1 MRSLLTAGAL
11 TLPESVLPGGVPAD
25 GLLKD
30 PWLLIEDG
38 IIHSFGTRGDG
49 LPQHTEHHDLPG
61 ALLAP
66 AMLDI
71 HVHGAANHDVM
82 EGTAEGVSHVTRFL
96 GSHGVGAFLPT
107 TVTAPVDD
115 TLRALD
121 GLATLI
127 EKPGSLEGAMPL
139 GIHLEGPF
147 LSHAKRG
154 VHPPALLQPPSIELF
169 DRFWQAA
176 RGHIRLMTVAP
187 ELPNALDLIKHAT
200 ALGVRVSLGHSDAT
214 AAQTREGIA
223 AGGVSAT
230 HTYNA
235 MRGLDHREPGML
247 GEVLDDD
254 SLYAE
259 IIADGIHVQP
269 ITVRIYWR
277 SKGATRAIL
286 ITDGMSATGM
296 PNGRYRLGTFDV
308 DVADGRASHDG
319 VLAGSVLTMDRAV
332 HNFAAFTG
340 APLATVA
347 RLATANPAAL
357 AGFAQS
363 HGAIARGRRADVIAF
378 SPEGQL
384 VATCIAGRFARTQ

>member
-1 MRSLLTAGAL
+1 MRSLLTAGAML
-11 TLPESVLPGGVPAD
+11 LPDGVLP
-25 GLLKD
+25 D
-30 PWLLIEDG
+30 PWLLIEDSS
-38 IIHSFGTRGDG
+38 IHSFGTRGNG
-49 LPQHTEHHDLPG
+49 LPQHDEHHDLPG
-61 ALLAP
+61 ALLTP

-96 GSHGVGAFLPT
+96 AARGVGAFLPT

-115 TLRALD
+115 TLRAVD

-127 EKPGSLEGAMPL
+127 EQPGSVEGAVPI

-147 LSHAKRG
+147 ISHAKRG
-154 VHPPALLQPPSIELF
+154 VHPPELLQPPSIALF
-169 DRFWQAA
+169 DRFWQAS

-187 ELPNALDLIKHAT
+187 ELPNALELIKHAT
-200 ALGVRVSLGHSDAT
+200 ALGVRISLGHSDAT
-214 AAQTREGIA
+214 AAQTRAGIA

-235 MRGLDHREPGML
+235 MRGIDHREPGML
-247 GEVLDDD
+247 GVVLDDEE
-254 SLYAE
+254 LYAE
-259 IIADGIHVQP
+259 IIADGIHVDP

-277 SKGATRAIL
+277 SKGPARAIL

-296 PNGRYRLGTFDV
+296 PNGRYRLGMFDV
-308 DVADGRASHDG
+308 DVADGRATHGD

-340 APLATVA
+340 APLAVVA
-347 RLATANPAAL
+347 RLATANPATL
-357 AGFAQS
+357 AGFAES
-363 HGAIARGRRADVIAF
+363 HGAIAVGRRADVIAF

-384 VATCIAGRFARTQ
+384 VATAIAGRFARSQ

>member
-11 TLPESVLPGGVPAD
+11 LLPDGVLSN
-25 GLLKD
+25 

-38 IIHSFGTRGDG
+38 IIHSFGTRGNG
-49 LPQHTEHHDLPG
+49 LPQHSEQHDLPG
-61 ALLAP
+61 ALVAP

-96 GSHGVGAFLPT
+96 ASHGVGAFLPT

-127 EKPGSLEGAMPL
+127 ESPGSVEGAVPL

-147 LSHAKRG
+147 LSHARRG
-154 VHPPALLQPPSIELF
+154 VHPPELLQPPSIELF

-187 ELPNALDLIKHAT
+187 ELPNALDLIRHAT
-200 ALGVRVSLGHSDAT
+200 ALRVRISLGHSDAT
-214 AAQTREGIA
+214 AAEANAGVA

-247 GEVLDDD
+247 GAVLDDD

-269 ITVRIYWR
+269 IAIRVFWR
-277 SKGATRAIL
+277 CKGPARTIL

-296 PNGRYRLGTFDV
+296 PNGRYRLGSFEV
-308 DVADGRASHDG
+308 DVADGRATHGD

-357 AGFAQS
+357 SGFAPS
-363 HGAIARGRRADVIAF
+363 HGAIAAGRRADVIAL

-384 VATCIAGRFARTQ
+384 IATCIAGRFARVQ

>member
-1 MRSLLTAGAL
+1 MRSLLTAGAML
-11 TLPESVLPGGVPAD
+11 LPDGVLP
-25 GLLKD
+25 D
-30 PWLLIEDG
+30 PWLLIEDSF
-38 IIHSFGTRGDG
+38 IHSFGTRGNG
-49 LPQHTEHHDLPG
+49 LPQHDEHHELPG

-96 GSHGVGAFLPT
+96 AARGVGAFLPT

-115 TLRALD
+115 TLRAVD
-121 GLATLI
+121 GLAALI
-127 EKPGSLEGAMPL
+127 EQPGSVEGAVPL

-147 LSHAKRG
+147 ISHAKRG
-154 VHPPALLQPPSIELF
+154 VHPPELLQPPSIALF
-169 DRFWQAA
+169 DRFWQAS

-187 ELPNALDLIKHAT
+187 ELPGALELIKHAT
-200 ALGVRVSLGHSDAT
+200 ALGVRISLGHSDAT

-235 MRGLDHREPGML
+235 MRGIDHREPGML
-247 GEVLDDD
+247 GVVLDDEE
-254 SLYAE
+254 LYAE
-259 IIADGIHVQP
+259 IIADGIHVDP

-277 SKGATRAIL
+277 SKGPARSIL

-296 PNGRYRLGTFDV
+296 PNGRYRLGMFDV
-308 DVADGRASHDG
+308 DVADGRATHGD

-340 APLATVA
+340 APLAVVA

-357 AGFAQS
+357 AGFAES
-363 HGAIARGRRADVIAF
+363 HGAIAVGRRADVVAF

-384 VATCIAGRFARTQ
+384 VATAIAGRFARSQ

>member
-1 MRSLLTAGAL
+1 MRRLLTAEAL
-11 TLPESVLPGGVPAD
+11 LLPDGVLP
-25 GLLKD
+25 D

-38 IIHSFGTRGDG
+38 TIHSFGTRGNG
-49 LPQHTEHHDLPG
+49 LPQHSEHHDLPG
-61 ALLAP
+61 ALLTP

-71 HVHGAANHDVM
+71 HVHGAAGHDVM
-82 EGTAEGVSHVTRFL
+82 EGTVESVSHVTRFL
-96 GSHGVGAFLPT
+96 ALHGVGAFLPT

-115 TLRALD
+115 ILRALD
-121 GLATLI
+121 GLAALI
-127 EKPGSLEGAMPL
+127 ETPGSVEGAVPL

-154 VHPPALLQPPSIELF
+154 VHPPALLQAPSIELF

-176 RGHIRLMTVAP
+176 RGHIRLMTIAP
-187 ELPNALDLIKHAT
+187 ELPSALDLIRHAT
-200 ALGVRVSLGHSDAT
+200 ALGVRISLGHSDAT
-214 AAQTREGIA
+214 AAQTRDGIA

-247 GEVLDDD
+247 GVVLDDD
-254 SLYAE
+254 ALYAE
-259 IIADGIHVQP
+259 IIADGIHVDP

-277 SKGATRAIL
+277 SKGPARAIL

-296 PNGRYRLGTFDV
+296 PNGRYRLGSFEV
-308 DVADGRASHDG
+308 DVADGRATYGD

-347 RLATANPAAL
+347 KLATANPAAL
-357 AGFAQS
+357 AGFVQS
-363 HGAIARGRRADVIAF
+363 HGAIGAGRRADVIAF

-384 VATCIAGRFARTQ
+384 VATCIAGRFARAQ

>member
-1 MRSLLTAGAL
+1 MRSLLTAG
-11 TLPESVLPGGVPAD
+11 TLVLPDGV
-25 GLLKD
+25 LSN

-38 IIHSFGTRGDG
+38 IIHSFGTRGNG
-49 LPQHTEHHDLPG
+49 LPQHSEQHDLPG

-96 GSHGVGAFLPT
+96 ASHGVGAFLPT

-127 EKPGSLEGAMPL
+127 ESPGSVEGATPL

-147 LSHAKRG
+147 LSHARRG
-154 VHPPALLQPPSIELF
+154 VHPPELLQPPSIELF

-187 ELPNALDLIKHAT
+187 ELPNALDLIRHAT
-200 ALGVRVSLGHSDAT
+200 ALGVRISLGHSDAT
-214 AAQTREGIA
+214 AAEANAGVA

-230 HTYNA
+230 HTFNA

-247 GEVLDDD
+247 GAVLDDD

-269 ITVRIYWR
+269 IAIRVFWR
-277 SKGATRAIL
+277 CKGPARTIL

-296 PNGRYRLGTFDV
+296 PNGRYRLGSFEV
-308 DVADGRASHDG
+308 DVADGRATHGD

-347 RLATANPAAL
+347 RLATANPAVL
-357 AGFAQS
+357 SGFAQS
-363 HGAIARGRRADVIAF
+363 HGAIAAGRRADVIAF

-384 VATCIAGRFARTQ
+384 IATCIAGRFARTQ

>member
-1 MRSLLTAGAL
+1 MRSLLTAG
-11 TLPESVLPGGVPAD
+11 TLMLPDGVLSN
-25 GLLKD
+25 

-49 LPQHTEHHDLPG
+49 LPKHDEHHDLPG
-61 ALLAP
+61 ALLTP

-96 GSHGVGAFLPT
+96 AARGVGAFLPT

-127 EKPGSLEGAMPL
+127 ETPGSVEGAVPL

-154 VHPPALLQPPSIELF
+154 VHPPELLQPPSIELF

-187 ELPNALDLIKHAT
+187 ELPNALDLIRRAT
-200 ALGVRVSLGHSDAT
+200 ALGVRISLGHSDAT

-247 GEVLDDD
+247 GAVLDDEN
-254 SLYAE
+254 LYAE

-269 ITVRIYWR
+269 IAIRIYWR
-277 SKGATRAIL
+277 CKGASRAIL

-308 DVADGRASHDG
+308 DVADGRATAAGSPG

-357 AGFAQS
+357 SGFAQS
-363 HGAIARGRRADVIAF
+363 HGAIAAGRRADVIAF

>member
-1 MRSLLTAGAL
+1 MRSLLTAGAML
-11 TLPESVLPGGVPAD
+11 LPDGVLP
-25 GLLKD
+25 D
-30 PWLLIEDG
+30 PWLLIEDS
-38 IIHSFGTRGDG
+38 IIHSFGTRGNG
-49 LPQHTEHHDLPG
+49 LPQHDEHHDLPG

-96 GSHGVGAFLPT
+96 AARGVGAFLPT

-115 TLRALD
+115 TLRAVD

-127 EKPGSLEGAMPL
+127 EQPGSVEGAVPI

-147 LSHAKRG
+147 ISHAKRG
-154 VHPPALLQPPSIELF
+154 VHPPELLQPPSIALF
-169 DRFWQAA
+169 DSFWQAS

-187 ELPNALDLIKHAT
+187 ELPGALELIKHAT
-200 ALGVRVSLGHSDAT
+200 ALGVRISLGHSDAT

-247 GEVLDDD
+247 GVVLDDEE
-254 SLYAE
+254 LYAE
-259 IIADGIHVQP
+259 IIADGIHVDP

-277 SKGATRAIL
+277 SKGPARAIL

-296 PNGRYRLGTFDV
+296 PNGRYRLGMFDV
-308 DVADGRASHDG
+308 DVADGRATHGD

-340 APLATVA
+340 APLAVVA

-357 AGFAQS
+357 AGFAES
-363 HGAIARGRRADVIAF
+363 HGAIAVGRRADVIAF

-384 VATCIAGRFARTQ
+384 VASAIAGRFARAQ

>member
-11 TLPESVLPGGVPAD
+11 VLPES
-25 GLLKD
+25 LLAD

-61 ALLAP
+61 ALIAP

-187 ELPNALDLIKHAT
+187 ELPNALELIKHAT

-214 AAQTREGIA
+214 ADQTRAGVA

-247 GEVLDDD
+247 GEVLDDQ

-277 SKGATRAIL
+277 SKGAARAIL

-308 DVADGRASHDG
+308 DVADGRATHGD

-384 VATCIAGRFARTQ
+384 VATCIAGRFARAQ

>member
-11 TLPESVLPGGVPAD
+11 VLPESLLP
-25 GLLKD
+25 D

-176 RGHIRLMTVAP
+176 RGFIRLMTVAP
-187 ELPNALDLIKHAT
+187 ELPNALELIKHAT

-214 AAQTREGIA
+214 ADQTRAGVA

-247 GEVLDDD
+247 GEVLDDE

-308 DVADGRASHDG
+308 DVADGRATHGD

-347 RLATANPAAL
+347 RLASANPAAL

-384 VATCIAGRFARTQ
+384 VATCIAGRFARAQ

>member
-1 MRSLLTAGAL
+1 MRSVLTAG
-11 TLPESVLPGGVPAD
+11 TLVLPDCV
-25 GLLKD
+25 LSD

-49 LPQHTEHHDLPG
+49 LPKHDEHHDLPG
-61 ALLAP
+61 ALLTP
-66 AMLDI
+66 SMLDI

-96 GSHGVGAFLPT
+96 ASHGVGAFLPT

-127 EKPGSLEGAMPL
+127 ETPGSVEGAVPL

-154 VHPPALLQPPSIELF
+154 VHPPELLQPPSIELF

-187 ELPNALDLIKHAT
+187 ELPNALDLIRHAT
-200 ALGVRVSLGHSDAT
+200 ALGVRISLGHSDAT

-247 GEVLDDD
+247 GAVLDDEN
-254 SLYAE
+254 LHAE

-269 ITVRIYWR
+269 IAIRIYWR
-277 SKGATRAIL
+277 CKGASRAIL

-308 DVADGRASHDG
+308 DVADGRATAAGSPG

-347 RLATANPAAL
+347 RLATANPAVL
-357 AGFAQS
+357 SGFAQS
-363 HGAIARGRRADVIAF
+363 HGAIAAGRRADVIAF

-384 VATCIAGRFARTQ
+384 VATCIAGHFARTQ

>member
-1 MRSLLTAGAL
+1 MRSLLTANAL
-11 TLPESVLPGGVPAD
+11 VLPESVVNDA
-25 GLLKD
+25 
-30 PWLLIEDG
+30 WLLIEDG
-38 IIHSFGTRGDG
+38 VVHSFGTRGDG
-49 LPQHTEHHDLPG
+49 LPQHTEHHELPG

-82 EGTAEGVSHVTRFL
+82 EGTAEGVSHVSRFL
-96 GSHGVGAFLPT
+96 AARGVGAFLPT
-107 TVTAPVDD
+107 TVTASVDD
-115 TLRALD
+115 TLRALE

-127 EKPGSLEGAMPL
+127 EAPGSIEGAAPL
-139 GIHLEGPF
+139 GVHLEGPF
-147 LSHAKRG
+147 ISHAKRG
-154 VHPPALLQPPSIELF
+154 VHPPSLLQPPSIELF
-169 DRFWQAA
+169 DRFWQAS
-176 RGHIRLMTVAP
+176 RGTIRLMTVAP
-187 ELPNALDLIKHAT
+187 ELPHALDLIQHAT
-200 ALGVRVSLGHSDAT
+200 ALGVRISLGHSDAT
-214 AAQTREGIA
+214 AAETQAGVT

-247 GEVLDDD
+247 GAVLDDG

-269 ITVRIYWR
+269 IAIRIYWR
-277 SKGATRAIL
+277 CKGSSRAIL

-296 PNGRYRLGTFDV
+296 PNGRYRLGSIDV
-308 DVADGRASHDG
+308 DVADGRATAAGSPG

-340 APLATVA
+340 APLATVT

-357 AGFAQS
+357 AGFAQT
-363 HGAIARGRRADVIAF
+363 HGVIAAGRRADIIAF
-378 SPEGQL
+378 SEEGQL
-384 VATCIAGRFARTQ
+384 VATCIAGCFARVQ

>member
-1 MRSLLTAGAL
+1 MRSLLTAGAML
-11 TLPESVLPGGVPAD
+11 LPDGVLP
-25 GLLKD
+25 D
-30 PWLLIEDG
+30 PWLLIEDSF
-38 IIHSFGTRGDG
+38 IHSFGTRGNG
-49 LPQHTEHHDLPG
+49 LPQHDEHHELPG

-96 GSHGVGAFLPT
+96 AARGVGAFLPT

-115 TLRALD
+115 TLRAVD
-121 GLATLI
+121 GLAALI
-127 EKPGSLEGAMPL
+127 EQPGSVEGAVPL

-147 LSHAKRG
+147 ISHAKRG
-154 VHPPALLQPPSIELF
+154 VHPPELLQPPSIALF
-169 DRFWQAA
+169 DRFWQAS

-187 ELPNALDLIKHAT
+187 ELPGALELIKHAT
-200 ALGVRVSLGHSDAT
+200 ALGVRISLGHSDAT

-235 MRGLDHREPGML
+235 MRGIDHREPGML
-247 GEVLDDD
+247 GVVLDDEE
-254 SLYAE
+254 LYAE
-259 IIADGIHVQP
+259 IIADGIHVDP
-269 ITVRIYWR
+269 VTVRIYWR
-277 SKGATRAIL
+277 SKGPARSIL

-296 PNGRYRLGTFDV
+296 PNGRYRLGMFDV
-308 DVADGRASHDG
+308 DVADGRATHGD

-340 APLATVA
+340 APLAVVA

-357 AGFAQS
+357 AGFAES
-363 HGAIARGRRADVIAF
+363 HGAIAVGRRADVVAF

-384 VATCIAGRFARTQ
+384 VATAIAGRFARSQ

>member
-1 MRSLLTAGAL
+1 MRSLLTAGAML
-11 TLPESVLPGGVPAD
+11 LPDGVLP
-25 GLLKD
+25 D
-30 PWLLIEDG
+30 PWLLIEDSF
-38 IIHSFGTRGDG
+38 IHSFGTRGNG
-49 LPQHTEHHDLPG
+49 LPQHDEHHELPG

-96 GSHGVGAFLPT
+96 AARGVGAFLPT

-115 TLRALD
+115 TLRAVD

-127 EKPGSLEGAMPL
+127 EQPGSVEGAVPL

-147 LSHAKRG
+147 ISHAKRG
-154 VHPPALLQPPSIELF
+154 VHPPELLQPPSIALF
-169 DRFWQAA
+169 DRFWQAS

-187 ELPNALDLIKHAT
+187 ELPNALELIKHAT
-200 ALGVRVSLGHSDAT
+200 ALGVRISLGHSDAT

-235 MRGLDHREPGML
+235 MRGIDHREPGML
-247 GEVLDDD
+247 GVVLDDEE
-254 SLYAE
+254 LYAE
-259 IIADGIHVQP
+259 IIADGIHVDP

-277 SKGATRAIL
+277 SKGPARAIL

-296 PNGRYRLGTFDV
+296 PNGRYRLGMFDV
-308 DVADGRASHDG
+308 DVADGRATHGD

-340 APLATVA
+340 APLAVVA
-347 RLATANPAAL
+347 RLATANPATL
-357 AGFAQS
+357 AGFAES
-363 HGAIARGRRADVIAF
+363 HGAIAVGRRADVIAF

-384 VATCIAGRFARTQ
+384 VATAIAGRFARSQ

>member
-11 TLPESVLPGGVPAD
+11 LLPDGVLSN
-25 GLLKD
+25 

-49 LPQHTEHHDLPG
+49 LPQHSEQHDLPA
-61 ALLAP
+61 ALIAP

-96 GSHGVGAFLPT
+96 ASHGVGAFLPT

-127 EKPGSLEGAMPL
+127 ESPGSVEGAVPL

-147 LSHAKRG
+147 LSHARRG
-154 VHPPALLQPPSIELF
+154 VHPPELLQPPSIELF

-187 ELPNALDLIKHAT
+187 ELPNALDLIRHAT
-200 ALGVRVSLGHSDAT
+200 ALGVRISLGHSDAT
-214 AAQTREGIA
+214 AAEANAGVA

-247 GEVLDDD
+247 GAVLDDD

-269 ITVRIYWR
+269 IAIRVFWR
-277 SKGATRAIL
+277 CKGPARTIL

-296 PNGRYRLGTFDV
+296 PNGRYRLGSFEV
-308 DVADGRASHDG
+308 DVADGRATHGD

-347 RLATANPAAL
+347 RLATANPAVL
-357 AGFAQS
+357 SGFAQS
-363 HGAIARGRRADVIAF
+363 HGAIAAGRRADVIAF

-384 VATCIAGRFARTQ
+384 IATCIAGRFARTQ

>member
-11 TLPESVLPGGVPAD
+11 LLPDGVLP
-25 GLLKD
+25 D

-38 IIHSFGTRGDG
+38 TIHSFGTRGNG
-49 LPQHTEHHDLPG
+49 LPQHTEHHDLPC

-96 GSHGVGAFLPT
+96 AARGVGAFLPT
-107 TVTAPVDD
+107 TVTAPVEDI
-115 TLRALD
+115 LRALD

-127 EKPGSLEGAMPL
+127 EKPGSVEGATPL

-154 VHPPALLQPPSIELF
+154 VHPPELLQPPSIELF

-187 ELPNALDLIKHAT
+187 ELPNALELIRHAT
-200 ALGVRVSLGHSDAT
+200 ALGVRISLGHSDAT
-214 AAQTREGIA
+214 AAQTREGVA

-247 GEVLDDD
+247 GAVLDDD
-254 SLYAE
+254 ALYAE
-259 IIADGIHVQP
+259 IIADGIHVDP
-269 ITVRIYWR
+269 ITIRIYWR
-277 SKGATRAIL
+277 SKGPSRAIL

-296 PNGRYRLGTFDV
+296 PNGRYRLGMFDV
-308 DVADGRASHDG
+308 DVADGRATHGD

-340 APLATVA
+340 APVATVT
-347 RLATANPAAL
+347 RLATSNPAAL
-357 AGFAQS
+357 AGFAQT
-363 HGAIARGRRADVIAF
+363 HGTIAAGRRADVIAF
-378 SPEGQL
+378 SAEGQL
-384 VATCIAGRFARTQ
+384 VATSIAGRFARAQ